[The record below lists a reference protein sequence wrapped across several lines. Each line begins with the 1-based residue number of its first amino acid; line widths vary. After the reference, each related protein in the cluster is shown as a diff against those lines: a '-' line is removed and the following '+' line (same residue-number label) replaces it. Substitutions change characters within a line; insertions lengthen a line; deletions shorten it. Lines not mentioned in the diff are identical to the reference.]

1 MNQIDQGCHGGPRW
15 QKDGGLAWA
24 VDVGRK
30 HPGLGLEGFRLTGMY
45 VDGPSGGGIGP
56 V

>member
-1 MNQIDQGCHGGPRW
+1 MNQIDQGCHEGPWW

-30 HPGLGLEGFRLTGMY
+30 HPGLGLEGFRLT
-45 VDGPSGGGIGP
+45 DTPSGGGIGLA
-56 V
+56 

>member
-1 MNQIDQGCHGGPRW
+1 MNQIDQGCLGGHRR
-15 QKDGGLAWA
+15 QRDGGLAWA

-30 HPGLGLEGFRLTGMY
+30 HPELGLEGFRLTGPKTDRS
-45 VDGPSGGGIGP
+45 DGGTPCP